1 MSTAEQTPI
10 RVMIVDDHAVVRRG
24 IRAYLEVLDDM
35 QVVAEA
41 ADGQDALDKLETMA
55 AHREL
60 PDVVLLDLLMPRL
73 DGAAAIARITTRHP
87 GVRAVVLTSF
97 GEMERVHAALA
108 SGASGYLLKSVG
120 PAEVAAAIHAAAR
133 NEVFLDPAVARRLT
147 QEMVSP
153 PTGLSALTE
162 RERAVLALVATGWS
176 NKAIADQLVISERT
190 ARTHVSNV
198 LRKLQLSSRTQ
209 AALVAVR
216 EGLVSDHDGVLAGQ
230 RYLVRTR
237 ETMPGRS
244 SPTTISRPRVARSR
258 PPSPTTTVAS
268 SASVASAIAQ
278 SGIRLASERIPAAI
292 PRQCGDSSRSQSP
305 RRWRMVRYTPSRSS
319 ASAATP
325 RGMTR

>member
-1 MSTAEQTPI
+1 MSTAEQAPV
-10 RVMIVDDHAVVRRG
+10 RVLIVDDHAVVRRG

-41 ADGQDALDKLETMA
+41 GDGQDALDKLETMA

-87 GVRAVVLTSF
+87 GVRTVVLTSF

-108 SGASGYLLKSVG
+108 SGASGYLLKSAG

-133 NEVFLDPAVARRLT
+133 DEVFLDPAVARRLT

-153 PTGLSALTE
+153 PIGLSALTE
-162 RERAVLALVATGWS
+162 RERVVLALVATGRS
-176 NKAIADQLVISERT
+176 NKAIADQSVISERT
-190 ARTHVSNV
+190 TRTHVSNV

-216 EGLVSDHDGVLAGQ
+216 EGLVPPQGSLAGS
-230 RYLVRTR
+230 
-237 ETMPGRS
+237 PPD
-244 SPTTISRPRVARSR
+244 PTTSRRAPSSTPTPVPSLRRAGARLRGPVPRGSSR
-258 PPSPTTTVAS
+258 QSGSRWS
-268 SASVASAIAQ
+268 SA
-278 SGIRLASERIPAAI
+278 PH
-292 PRQCGDSSRSQSP
+292 
-305 RRWRMVRYTPSRSS
+305 RRVPE
-319 ASAATP
+319 
-325 RGMTR
+325 

>member
-1 MSTAEQTPI
+1 MSTAEQVPV

-41 ADGQDALDKLETMA
+41 ADGQDALDKLESMA

-108 SGASGYLLKSVG
+108 SGASGYLRKSAV

-133 NEVFLDPAVARRLT
+133 DEVFLDPAVARRLT

-216 EGLVSDHDGVLAGQ
+216 EGMVPPQAGLAG
-230 RYLVRTR
+230 
-237 ETMPGRS
+237 
-244 SPTTISRPRVARSR
+244 SP
-258 PPSPTTTVAS
+258 PPDPAS
-268 SASVASAIAQ
+268 SRRVPSSTPTPVPSLRRAGPELRGPVPCESSRQ
-278 SGIRLASERIPAAI
+278 SG
-292 PRQCGDSSRSQSP
+292 SR
-305 RRWRMVRYTPSRSS
+305 WSS
-319 ASAATP
+319 AP
-325 RGMTR
+325 HRRVPE